1 MGDEAV
7 TNEPIR
13 WPPPGLERIQGDL
26 TLIAARATLGA
37 GLLVLPMLFV
47 VGRDQSFASFG
58 PLADAWWVL
67 VVLASIGLGFALDA
81 IARVVRTLRRSARAL
96 ERGYDIGTIARV
108 LADGSRDMGFLLSGA
123 RHFSVVD
130 ARERGA
136 IALIRIVAGSLLA
149 LGGVWLIFSFAVG
162 LFVAARGRL
171 TPIELQ
177 GVILLPAFVFYACGG
192 AATLVHEG
200 RARRARREW
209 HRQPWAEDLVI
220 DEIHR
225 WHGGSAGTVGGAARG
240 ATARALTMGAALV
253 GAFAVMVIMPVLTL
267 MPATA
272 VGPILTSIS
281 APNLDVYRPRAA
293 RAEAYR
299 AYRVGGDVSIGPEVA
314 GALLQTLIWVGVDAD
329 PSPGEKAPPRRV
341 SEPWFEATAESESN
355 PIGLAPYTWGDSLFD
370 RVAAGVSAA
379 QRAYLRDVAD
389 HPAVADFT
397 RLARATALD
406 AGSAR
411 WELPF
416 PPGVTMAT
424 IPIPRFGPLRDAA
437 HARIGAAAS
446 AFVDGRPDDAEQI
459 LREVISVGFLL
470 ADDGPTLI
478 DNLIGFA
485 LLETAGSALG
495 TFYRVSGRTG
505 EAAELS
511 RMRQVAEA
519 GARLIP
525 TSLEVGNEAWVRSV
539 AEMST
544 DSTLAPG
551 LRWEYFINLATLAP
565 CLNMN
570 RIVFGM
576 GEEYSD
582 FMMNAEASLV
592 RWPSDQALFD
602 IARHGWIGAA
612 DAGSPTTFGR
622 IAGLYMRSDQNSCG
636 RYVRHMQ
643 AADVFD

>member
-1 MGDEAV
+1 M
-7 TNEPIR
+7 TNEAIR

-47 VGRDQSFASFG
+47 VGRDQDFASFG
-58 PLADAWWVL
+58 PLADAWWVV
-67 VVLASIGLGFALDA
+67 VVLASVGLAFALDA
-81 IARVVRTLRRSARAL
+81 IARVVRTLRRCAQAL

-108 LADGSRDMGFLLSGA
+108 LADGSRDMGFLMSGA

-130 ARERGA
+130 EREREA
-136 IALIRIVAGSLLA
+136 ISVIRIVAGSLLA
-149 LGGVWLIFSFAVG
+149 LGGVWLIFAFAIG
-162 LFVAARGRL
+162 LFMAARGSL
-171 TPIELQ
+171 TALELQ
-177 GVILLPAFVFYACGG
+177 GVILLPAFVFYGCGG
-192 AATLVHEG
+192 AATLVHES
-200 RARRARREW
+200 RARRARRDW
-209 HRQPWAEDLVI
+209 HRQPWSEDLVVE
-220 DEIHR
+220 EIRR
-225 WHGGSAGTVGGAARG
+225 WQGGVASAPGSLAGGTVAR
-240 ATARALTMGAALV
+240 TLALSGVLV
-253 GAFAVMVIMPVLTL
+253 GALAVVVIMPVLTL

-281 APNLDVYRPRAA
+281 APSLDVYRPRAA

-299 AYRVGGDVSIGPEVA
+299 AYRVEGDVSISPEAA
-314 GALLQTLIWVGVDAD
+314 GELLQTLIWVGVDAE
-329 PSPGEKAPPRRV
+329 PSPGEKAPARRV
-341 SEPWFEATAESESN
+341 AVPWFESGAEADAN
-355 PIGLAPYTWGDSLFD
+355 PVGLAPYVWGDSLFD
-370 RVAAGVSAA
+370 RVATGVSAA

-389 HPAVADFT
+389 HPAAGDFSS
-397 RLARATALD
+397 LARATTLD

-411 WELPF
+411 WEVPF
-416 PPGVTMAT
+416 PTGVTMAT

-437 HARIGAAAS
+437 HARIGSAAS
-446 AFVDGRPDDAEQI
+446 AFLDGRPDDAEQI
-459 LREVISVGFLL
+459 LREVISLGFLL

-478 DNLIGFA
+478 DNVIGFA
-485 LLETAGSALG
+485 LVEAAGSALG
-495 TFYRVSGRTG
+495 AFYRVSGRTG

-525 TSLEVGNEAWVRSV
+525 TSLKVGNEAWVQSL

-576 GEEYSD
+576 GEEYSE
-582 FMMNAEASLV
+582 FMAEAEASLV
-592 RWPSDQALFD
+592 RWPSDAALFD
-602 IARHGWIGAA
+602 IARHGWIGAS
-612 DAGSPTTFGR
+612 DVGSPTMFGR
-622 IAGLYMRSDQNSCG
+622 IAGLYMRSDENSCG

-643 AADVFD
+643 AADVFN